1 VAGIVRTPE
10 KPLANVPE
18 FPYKPKYRKYQGL
31 RLAHIDEGKGPP
43 VVFIHGEPTW
53 SFLWRK
59 VIPPVRDAGYRCIA
73 PDLPGFGR
81 SDKPIDIEW
90 YTYDRHTDSVAAL
103 FAELKLRDATIVVHD
118 WGGPIGLRVAVEH
131 PDRVGRM
138 VLLDTGLF
146 TGHQKM
152 TDAWLASRE
161 LARRSEDLPVSFL
174 IRAGC
179 KSALPANVIAAYE
192 APFPNPAS
200 KAGARAFPLI
210 LPTTPQMNGAATGQ
224 RLLSALGSDPRPKLI
239 IWGEDDA
246 ILPVDAGWRF
256 ARAIGAEVDHVIKG
270 VGHYLQE
277 DAGHQ
282 VGRMIVRWLKAYV
295 PAGKR

>member
-1 VAGIVRTPE
+1 VSGIVRAPD
-10 KPLANVPE
+10 KFLSNVPD
-18 FPYKPKYRKYQGL
+18 FPFKPKYRTYAGL

-59 VIPPVRDAGYRCIA
+59 VIPAIRDAGYRCIA

-81 SDKPIDIEW
+81 SDKPIDVEW
-90 YTYDRHTDSVAAL
+90 YTYDRHTESVARL

-118 WGGPIGLRVAVEH
+118 WGGPIGLRLAVEN
-131 PDRVGRM
+131 PDLVGRM

-146 TGHQKM
+146 TGYQKM
-152 TDAWLASRE
+152 TDAWLAFRE
-161 LARRSEDLPVSFL
+161 LALRSEDLPVAFL

-179 KSALPANVIAAYE
+179 KTSLPATVIAAYE
-192 APFPNPAS
+192 APFPNPAA

-210 LPTTPQMNGAATGQ
+210 LPTTPHMNGAATGQ
-224 RLLSALGSDPRPKLI
+224 RVLAALSADARPKLI
-239 IWGEDDA
+239 IWGGDDP
-246 ILPVDAGWRF
+246 ILPIQAGWRF
-256 ARAIGAEVDHVIKG
+256 ARAIGAEVDHVIPG

-282 VGRMIVRWLKAYV
+282 LGRMIARWLKAQV
-295 PAGKR
+295 PVKR

>member
-1 VAGIVRTPE
+1 MPGIVRASD
-10 KPLANVPE
+10 KLLSNVPD
-18 FPYKPKYRKYQGL
+18 FPFKPKYRNYAGL

-59 VIPPVRDAGYRCIA
+59 VIPAIRDAGYRCIA

-81 SDKPIDIEW
+81 SDKPIDVEW
-90 YTYDRHTDSVAAL
+90 YTYDRHTDSLARL
-103 FAELKLRDATIVVHD
+103 FIELKLRDATIVVHD
-118 WGGPIGLRVAVEH
+118 WGGPIGLRVAVEN
-131 PDRVGRM
+131 PDLVGRM
-138 VLLDTGLF
+138 VILDTGVF

-152 TDAWLASRE
+152 TDSWLAFRE
-161 LARRSEDLPVSFL
+161 LAQRSEDLPVGFL

-179 KSALPANVIAAYE
+179 KIPPGANVLAAYE
-192 APFPNPAS
+192 APFPNPAA
-200 KAGARAFPLI
+200 KAGARAFPLM
-210 LPTTPQMNGAATGQ
+210 LPTSPHMDGAITGQ
-224 RLLSALGSDPRPKLI
+224 RVLAALGSDRRPKLI
-239 IWGEDDA
+239 IWGEADS
-246 ILPVDAGWRF
+246 ILPVEAGWRF

-282 VGRMIVRWLKAYV
+282 VGRMILRWLRAYV

>member
-1 VAGIVRTPE
+1 MSGIVRTPDDL
-10 KPLANVPE
+10 LARVPD
-18 FPYKPKYRKYQGL
+18 FPFKPKYRKYAGL

-59 VIPPVRDAGYRCIA
+59 VIPPVRDAGFRCIA

-90 YTYDRHTDSVAAL
+90 YTYDRHTESVATL

-118 WGGPIGLRVAVEH
+118 WGGPIGLRIAVEQ
-131 PDRVGRM
+131 PDLVGRM
-138 VLLDTGLF
+138 VVLDTGLF

-152 TDAWLASRE
+152 TDAWMAFRE
-161 LARRSEDLPVSFL
+161 LAQRSEDLPISFL

-179 KSALPANVIAAYE
+179 KVPLAPSVIAAYE
-192 APFPNPAS
+192 RPFPNPAA

-210 LPTTPQMNGAATGQ
+210 LPTTPQMAGAATGQ
-224 RLLSALGSDPRPKLI
+224 RVLDAARIGPAAQADHLGR
-239 IWGEDDA
+239 G
-246 ILPVDAGWRF
+246 
-256 ARAIGAEVDHVIKG
+256 
-270 VGHYLQE
+270 
-277 DAGHQ
+277 
-282 VGRMIVRWLKAYV
+282 
-295 PAGKR
+295 

>member
-1 VAGIVRTPE
+1 LPGIVRTPE
-10 KPLANVPE
+10 DALSNLPE
-18 FPYKPKYRKYQGL
+18 FPFKPKYRKYDGL
-31 RLAHIDEGKGPP
+31 RLAHVDEGKGPP

-59 VIPPVRDAGYRCIA
+59 VIPPIRDAGYRCIA

-81 SDKPIDIEW
+81 SDKPIDLDW
-90 YTYDRHTDSVAAL
+90 YTYDRHTAAIATL
-103 FAELKLRDATIVVHD
+103 LAELKLQDATIVVHD

-138 VLLDTGLF
+138 VILDTAVF
-146 TGHQKM
+146 TGYQKM
-152 TDAWLASRE
+152 TDAWQAFRGLAQ
-161 LARRSEDLPVSFL
+161 RSEDLPVSFL

-179 KSALPANVIAAYE
+179 RRPPAANVVAAYE

-210 LPTTPQMNGAATGQ
+210 AATSPQMEGATTGQ
-224 RLLSALGSDPRPKLI
+224 RVLERLGTDPRPKLI
-239 IWGEDDA
+239 IWGEADT
-246 ILPVDAGWRF
+246 ILPVQAGWMF
-256 ARAIGAEVDHVIKG
+256 ARAIGADVDHVIPG

-282 VGRMIVRWLKAYV
+282 VGRMIVSWLKRNA
-295 PAGKR
+295 PPKR

>member
-1 VAGIVRTPE
+1 MATVVPGPE
-10 KPLANVPE
+10 RLLSNLPE
-18 FPYKPKYRKYQGL
+18 FPFKPKYRKFEGL
-31 RLAHIDEGKGPP
+31 RLAHIDEGKGSP

-81 SDKPIDIEW
+81 SDKPTDVHW
-90 YTYDRHTDSVAAL
+90 YTYDRHTESVARL
-103 FAELKLRDATIVVHD
+103 FAELRLRDATIVVHD

-131 PDRVGRM
+131 PDWIGRM

-146 TGHQKM
+146 TGYQKM
-152 TDAWLASRE
+152 TDAWQAFRE
-161 LARRSEDLPVSFL
+161 LAQRSEDLPVSFL

-179 KSALPANVIAAYE
+179 KSPLPAGVIAAYE
-192 APFPNPAS
+192 APFPNPAA

-210 LPTTPQMNGAATGQ
+210 LPTSPQMDGAATGQ
-224 RLLSALGSDPRPKLI
+224 RVLDALGSDTRPKLI
-239 IWGEDDA
+239 IWGEADP
-246 ILPVDAGWRF
+246 ILPIQAGYRF
-256 ARAIGAEVDHVIKG
+256 ARAIGADIDHVIRG

-282 VGRMIVRWLKAYV
+282 VGRMIASWLKRQI
-295 PAGKR
+295 PAKR

>member
-1 VAGIVRTPE
+1 VPGIVRTPDNLLARVPDFPF
-10 KPLANVPE
+10 KPR
-18 FPYKPKYRKYQGL
+18 YRKFQDL

-43 VVFIHGEPTW
+43 VVFLHGEPTW

-59 VIPPVRDAGYRCIA
+59 VIPVVRDAGYRCIA

-81 SDKPIDIEW
+81 SDKPLDLEW
-90 YTYDRHTDSVAAL
+90 YTYDRHTASVAAL
-103 FAELKLRDATIVVHD
+103 FAELKLQGATIVVHD
-118 WGGPIGLRVAVEH
+118 WGGPIGLRLAVEQ
-131 PDRVGRM
+131 PDRVGQM
-138 VLLDTGLF
+138 VVLDTGLF

-152 TDAWLASRE
+152 TDAWLAFRE
-161 LARRSEDLPVSFL
+161 LAQRSEDLPVSFL

-179 KSALPANVIAAYE
+179 RSILPANVIAAYE

-210 LPTTPQMNGAATGQ
+210 LPTTPQMEGAAVGQ
-224 RLLSALGSDPRPKLI
+224 RVLAALGSDPRPKLI
-239 IWGEDDA
+239 IWGGDDS

-282 VGRMIVRWLKAYV
+282 VGRMIVRWLKSYV
-295 PAGKR
+295 PTGKR

>member
-1 VAGIVRTPE
+1 MEAIVRAPDNF
-10 KPLANVPE
+10 PSNVPE
-18 FPYKPKYRKYQGL
+18 FPFKPKYRKFEGL
-31 RLAHIDEGKGPP
+31 RLAHVDEGKGPP

-59 VIPPVRDAGYRCIA
+59 VIPPIRDAGYRCIA

-81 SDKPIDIEW
+81 SDKPIDVEW
-90 YTYDRHTDSVAAL
+90 YTYDRHTASVATL

-118 WGGPIGLRVAVEH
+118 WGGPIGLRVAVEQ

-138 VLLDTGLF
+138 VILDTGLF

-152 TDAWLASRE
+152 TDSWLAFRE
-161 LARRSEDLPVSFL
+161 LAQRSEDLPVAFL
-174 IRAGC
+174 VRAGC
-179 KSALPANVIAAYE
+179 KSILSANVVAAYE
-192 APFPNPAS
+192 APFPNPGA

-210 LPTTPQMNGAATGQ
+210 VPTSPQMEGAATGQ
-224 RLLSALGSDPRPKLI
+224 RVLEELAADPRPKLI
-239 IWGEDDA
+239 IWGEGDP
-246 ILPVDAGWRF
+246 ILPIESGYRF
-256 ARAIGAEVDHVIKG
+256 ARAIGADIDHVIKG

-282 VGRMIVRWLKAYV
+282 VGRMIASWLKRQV
-295 PAGKR
+295 PTKK

>member
-1 VAGIVRTPE
+1 MATVVPGPE
-10 KPLANVPE
+10 RLLSNLPE
-18 FPYKPKYRKYQGL
+18 FPFKPKYRKFEGL
-31 RLAHIDEGKGPP
+31 RLAHIDEGKGSP

-81 SDKPIDIEW
+81 SDKPTDVHW
-90 YTYDRHTDSVAAL
+90 YTYDRHTESVARL
-103 FAELKLRDATIVVHD
+103 FAELRLRDATIVVHD

-131 PDRVGRM
+131 PDWIGRM

-146 TGHQKM
+146 TGYQKM
-152 TDAWLASRE
+152 TDAWQAFRE
-161 LARRSEDLPVSFL
+161 LAQRSEDLPVSFL

-179 KSALPANVIAAYE
+179 KSPLPAGVIAAYE
-192 APFPNPAS
+192 APFPNPAA

-210 LPTTPQMNGAATGQ
+210 LPTSPQMDGAATGQ
-224 RLLSALGSDPRPKLI
+224 RVLDALGSDTRPKLI
-239 IWGEDDA
+239 IWGEADP
-246 ILPVDAGWRF
+246 ILPIQAGYRF
-256 ARAIGAEVDHVIKG
+256 ARAIGADIDHVVRG

-282 VGRMIVRWLKAYV
+282 VGRMIASWLKRQI
-295 PAGKR
+295 PAKR

>member
-1 VAGIVRTPE
+1 VAGIERTSDNLLARVPDFPF
-10 KPLANVPE
+10 KPR
-18 FPYKPKYRKYQGL
+18 YRKFQGL

-43 VVFIHGEPTW
+43 VVFLHGEPTW

-59 VIPPVRDAGYRCIA
+59 VIPPIRDAGYRCIA

-81 SDKPIDIEW
+81 SDKPIDIDW
-90 YTYDRHTDSVAAL
+90 YTYDRHTASVAAL
-103 FAELKLRDATIVVHD
+103 FAELKLQDATIVMHD
-118 WGGPIGLRVAVEH
+118 WGGPIGLRVAVEQ
-131 PDRVGRM
+131 PDRIGRM
-138 VLLDTGLF
+138 VVLDSGLF

-152 TDAWLASRE
+152 TESWMAFRE
-161 LARRSEDLPVSFL
+161 LAQRSEDLPVSFL

-179 KSALPANVIAAYE
+179 RMAPPASVIAAYE

-210 LPTTPQMNGAATGQ
+210 LPTTPQMEGAATGQ
-224 RLLSALGSDPRPKLI
+224 RVLARLSSDPRPKLI

-246 ILPVDAGWRF
+246 ILPLEAGWRF

-282 VGRMIVRWLKAYV
+282 VGRLIVRWLKAYA
-295 PAGKR
+295 PTGKR

>member
-1 VAGIVRTPE
+1 MPGIVRTPDN
-10 KPLANVPE
+10 LLTGLPE
-18 FPYKPKYRKYQGL
+18 FPYKPKYRRYGEL

-81 SDKPIDIEW
+81 SDKPIDIDW
-90 YTYDRHTDSVAAL
+90 YTYDRHTDALARL
-103 FAELKLRDATIVVHD
+103 FAELKLTDATIVVHE

-131 PDRVGRM
+131 PNRIGRM
-138 VLLDTGLF
+138 VVLDSGLF
-146 TGHQKM
+146 TGHQTM
-152 TDAWLASRE
+152 TESWMAFRE
-161 LARRSEDLPVSFL
+161 LAKRSEDLPVSFL

-179 KSALPANVIAAYE
+179 RTPPPANVLTAYE
-192 APFPNPAS
+192 TPFPNPPS

-224 RLLSALGSDPRPKLI
+224 RVLSALGSDSRPKLI
-239 IWGEDDA
+239 IWGEGDA
-246 ILPVDAGWRF
+246 ILPLEAGWRF

-295 PAGKR
+295 SPGKR